1 MLGTE
6 HIHQP
11 SPRTLR
17 QFAGL
22 WLLVFAGLALGRLAT
37 GDDGPLAWVLL
48 ALALTVGPLGLLK
61 PGAVRPIFV
70 GWMWAV
76 YPLGWVVSQVL
87 LACLFY
93 GLFTPVGLFFRCVG
107 RDVLARRFRPGQ
119 ESYWEPKPATE
130 EPGGY
135 FRPF

>member
-1 MLGTE
+1 MFGTE

-22 WLLVFAGLALGRLAT
+22 WLLVFGGLGLGQLAT
-37 GDDGPLAWVLL
+37 GDHRPLAWVCL

-76 YPLGWVVSQVL
+76 FPLGWVVSQVL

-93 GLFTPVGLFFRCVG
+93 GLFTPVGFFFRCVG
-107 RDVLARRFRPGQ
+107 RDVLARRFRPGR